1 MSVLV
6 ALACGINALA
16 YAIAKDD
23 YARLRAHH
31 TLMKDTVTEIG
42 MSLASLARSIF
53 IGCSIAAVFAL
64 AAIAAAGA
72 TLAGKQA
79 GRTAF
84 VDLSFI
90 TLPISVIAFPI
101 ELVWTAAAIAT
112 LVLLTRP
119 ESRAWF
125 ARK

>member
-6 ALACGINALA
+6 AVLCGINAPA
-16 YAIAKDD
+16 YAIAKVD
-23 YARLRAHH
+23 YVRLHAHH
-31 TLMKDTVTEIG
+31 PLLKDTVTVIV
-42 MSLASLARSIF
+42 MSPASLARSIF
-53 IGCSIAAVFAL
+53 IDCSIAAVFAL
-64 AAIAAAGA
+64 AAIAPAGA

-79 GRTAF
+79 GHTAF
-84 VDLSFI
+84 VVLSFI
-90 TLPISVIAFPI
+90 TLMISVIAFPI

-112 LVLLTRP
+112 LVLLKRP

>member
-1 MSVLV
+1 M
-6 ALACGINALA
+6 
-16 YAIAKDD
+16 IAKHD
-23 YARLRAHH
+23 YVRLLAHH

-42 MSLASLARSIF
+42 MSPASLDRSIF
-53 IGCSIAAVFAL
+53 IGSSIAAVFAL

-84 VDLSFI
+84 VVLSFI
-90 TLPISVIAFPI
+90 TLPISVTAFPI

-112 LVLLTRP
+112 LVLLKRP
-119 ESRAWF
+119 ESRARF

>member
-6 ALACGINALA
+6 AVLCGINALT

-23 YARLRAHH
+23 YVRLLTHH
-31 TLMKDTVTEIG
+31 PLMKDTVTEIG
-42 MSLASLARSIF
+42 MSPASLARSIF
-53 IGCSIAAVFAL
+53 IGCSIAAVFVL

-84 VDLSFI
+84 VVLSFI
-90 TLPISVIAFPI
+90 TLPTSVIAFPI

-112 LVLLTRP
+112 LVLLKRP
-119 ESRAWF
+119 DSRAWF

>member
-16 YAIAKDD
+16 YAIAEDD
-23 YARLRAHH
+23 YVRLHAHH
-31 TLMKDTVTEIG
+31 PLMKDTVTEIG
-42 MSLASLARSIF
+42 MSPASLARSIF

-79 GRTAF
+79 GRTIF
-84 VDLSFI
+84 VVLSFI
-90 TLPISVIAFPI
+90 TLPISVMAFQPNAGQTQS
-101 ELVWTAAAIAT
+101 VPVAVSA
-112 LVLLTRP
+112 
-119 ESRAWF
+119 
-125 ARK
+125 